1 MLYSHTLPA
10 HVIGCYDCTQPGFEE
25 WGSTQAQ
32 SLILALFPV
41 MIEDNSDQT
50 SNLVSY
56 RLIFK
61 LTPLSYPYNL
71 CRSAGIQKAETIHFH
86 KEQPNQLR
94 DKNTPK
100 LIFTQ
105 PNYDIY
111 INNIL
116 NSFFTHRSVCR
127 THIKVVV
134 A

>member
-10 HVIGCYDCTQPGFEE
+10 HVIGCYDCTQPGFED

-61 LTPLSYPYNL
+61 LLSTL
-71 CRSAGIQKAETIHFH
+71 QIVRF
-86 KEQPNQLR
+86 
-94 DKNTPK
+94 
-100 LIFTQ
+100 
-105 PNYDIY
+105 
-111 INNIL
+111 
-116 NSFFTHRSVCR
+116 VCYGW
-127 THIKVVV
+127 VVCLV
-134 A
+134 LHEVFAI

>member
-10 HVIGCYDCTQPGFEE
+10 HVIGCYDCTQPGFED

-61 LTPLSYPYNL
+61 FKLTHLSPAFPCL
-71 CRSAGIQKAETIHFH
+71 MLE
-86 KEQPNQLR
+86 L
-94 DKNTPK
+94 
-100 LIFTQ
+100 L
-105 PNYDIY
+105 
-111 INNIL
+111 
-116 NSFFTHRSVCR
+116 
-127 THIKVVV
+127 
-134 A
+134 

>member
-10 HVIGCYDCTQPGFEE
+10 HVIGCYDCTQPGFED

-61 LTPLSYPYNL
+61 LHGKLRCLADIPLTESDMVDLFLCVKSYDDS
-71 CRSAGIQKAETIHFH
+71 RVKA
-86 KEQPNQLR
+86 
-94 DKNTPK
+94 
-100 LIFTQ
+100 
-105 PNYDIY
+105 
-111 INNIL
+111 
-116 NSFFTHRSVCR
+116 
-127 THIKVVV
+127 V
-134 A
+134 AAR